1 MEAEVQQ
8 TEQQQVEQQALDK
21 LASSQQSAQEHITGQ
36 TDEIPEGYNPDGTP
50 QEELIAGKFKSQE
63 DLLQAYQELEKK
75 LGSNNTN
82 DTTVDET
89 PAEPKAE
96 ETKAEPK
103 AEETPTDTEAPAFSK
118 FHEEFQANGSL
129 SEDSYS
135 ELQKMGLSKNDV
147 DAYIEGQKAIAEKF
161 TSKVFELTGG
171 EDSYN
176 NLVAWASENMDAGTI
191 AEYNEALQ
199 KGDSDKVFR
208 LVEYMN
214 LKQGNTAPSEPNR
227 IEGQATNDTG
237 GLKPF
242 ASKLEW
248 QQATANKL
256 YGRDPKYTNMVD
268 KRYLSAL
275 KKGNI

>member
-1 MEAEVQQ
+1 MEDQPQVNEA
-8 TEQQQVEQQALDK
+8 QQQVEQQALDK
-21 LASSQQSAQEHITGQ
+21 FNESQQSAQEHISGQ
-36 TDEIPEGYNPDGTP
+36 TDELPDGYNADGTP
-50 QEELIAGKFKSQE
+50 KEELIAGKFKSQE

-75 LGSNNTN
+75 LGGNNQ
-82 DTTVDET
+82 EPPAT
-89 PAEPKAE
+89 PTEPKVEEKA
-96 ETKAEPK
+96 ETKV
-103 AEETPTDTEAPAFSK
+103 EEPTDTDAPAFSK

-129 SEDSYS
+129 SEDSYKDL
-135 ELQKMGLSKNDV
+135 EKMGLSKNDV

-171 EDSYN
+171 EENYN
-176 NLVAWASENMDAGTI
+176 NLVSWASENMDASTI
-191 AEYNEALQ
+191 TEYNEALK

-214 LKQGNTAPSEPNR
+214 LKQGNTTPSEPNR

-242 ASKLEW
+242 ENKNEW
-248 QQATANKL
+248 QRAMSDRN
-256 YGRDPKYTNMVD
+256 YGRDPRYTNMVD
-268 KRYLSAL
+268 KRYLASL